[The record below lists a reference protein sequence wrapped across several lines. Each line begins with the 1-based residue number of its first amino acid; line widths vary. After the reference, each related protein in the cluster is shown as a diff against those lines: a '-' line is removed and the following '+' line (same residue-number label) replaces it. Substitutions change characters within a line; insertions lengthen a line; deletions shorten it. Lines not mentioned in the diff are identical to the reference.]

1 MEERHPIKILPP
13 VFRKWKK
20 PHFPEIHSFPC
31 GKSGISLQSAQ
42 IRNCTPWNKQRVKI
56 TIIRCETSFSLKQQ
70 QQQQQLL
77 RTAKRNNNKNNNN
90 IKRKRIKTGKG
101 WYCWQSA
108 CRSENIVPNDPGRK
122 KKKKDETYKDRK
134 GNESFCG
141 RTDRQTNKQPVE
153 QTRTR
158 TLYLDG

>member
-1 MEERHPIKILPP
+1 MEERHPIKIPPP

-20 PHFPEIHSFPC
+20 THFPEIHSFPC

-42 IRNCTPWNKQRVKI
+42 IRDCTPWNKQRVKI
-56 TIIRCETSFSLKQQ
+56 TTIRCETSFSLK

-134 GNESFCG
+134 ETKVSVDG
-141 RTDRQTNKQPVE
+141 RTDKQTNKQPVE